1 MKKQKLHLRRETVRT
16 LSARGLRA
24 AVGGLIASGNAGCV
38 GYSDGDDCSVGCGD
52 TGGGGAGTYAG
63 CVSVGYTGCT
73 TCQDTVSSRLK
84 LGNNYGC

>member
-16 LSARGLRA
+16 LSARGLRGV
-24 AVGGLIASGNAGCV
+24 VGGLIASGNVGCG

-52 TGGGGAGTYAG
+52 TGGGGAGTYG
-63 CVSVGYTGCT
+63 CVSAQYTGCQQCAT
-73 TCQDTVSSRLK
+73 SVSSMQR